1 MSEKYGKHYSVMYN
15 ECLEALKSS
24 ASDSKAIFADMTFG
38 AGGHTVGLANLF
50 EHSKV
55 YAVDQD
61 PDAIKNGN
69 ERITKAG
76 LENKIKLI
84 KSNYAEF
91 PDWVSKNEP
100 NLKFNGILMDL
111 GVSSHQF
118 DTVSRGF
125 SYREDAPLDMRMD
138 YANDE
143 IETAADFLNNYDEES
158 IANVIYKYG
167 EERYSRRIASSIVEK
182 RAESPIKT
190 TKELEDICFHCYPKK
205 DRFKRPH
212 PATRTFQALRIFVNK
227 ELEVLEETLEKL
239 FNLLDHGGVLAVI
252 SFHSL
257 EDRIAKHKFR
267 EIFQTD
273 KNAAKILTKKPILPS
288 DEEIEENSRSRS
300 AKLRLLMKI

>member
-1 MSEKYGKHYSVMYN
+1 MTEDYGKHYSVMYQ
-15 ECLEALKSS
+15 ECLEALKGG
-24 ASDSKAIFADMTFG
+24 ATENTANFADMTFG
-38 AGGHTVGLANLF
+38 AGGHTTGLAKMLD
-50 EHSKV
+50 HAHV

-61 PDAIKNGN
+61 PDAIKNGQERLKN
-69 ERITKAG
+69 ESLEEKIT
-76 LENKIKLI
+76 LI
-84 KSNYAEF
+84 KTNYSDF
-91 PDWVSKNEP
+91 PKWVKENNP
-100 NLKFNGILMDL
+100 DLKFNGILMDL

-125 SYREDAPLDMRMD
+125 SYRAEAPLDMRMD
-138 YANDE
+138 YENDE

-167 EERYSRRIASSIVEK
+167 EERLSRRIAAEIVKK
-182 RAESPIKT
+182 RDESPIKT

-227 ELEVLEETLEKL
+227 ELEVLEDTLEEL
-239 FNLLDHGGVLAVI
+239 FDLLDHGGVLAVI

-257 EDRIAKHKFR
+257 EDRIAKHKFK
-267 EIFQTD
+267 EIFQSD
-273 KNAAKILTKKPILPS
+273 KNLAKILSKKPILPTP
-288 DEEIEENSRSRS
+288 EEIDENPRSRS